1 VTLPTCERDGADPGL
16 WGRLAGKVIAEQAKA
31 ANITAVHWEKPHG
44 KKFAGKL
51 EALINTIRRE
61 GIAFN

>member
-1 VTLPTCERDGADPGL
+1 
-16 WGRLAGKVIAEQAKA
+16 LAGKVIAEQAKA